1 MGAGQEPAGAIGSR
15 RGRAARRRHL
25 LSAPRP
31 LEAGTPSPPG
41 RARPPTPPRPCE
53 PGRDLGLGALRVGGR
68 GSAWPPFASPA
79 SPSRE
84 TCPQSGDS
92 QVDLL
97 QAQPTPNAPKPQA
110 GLGGWA
116 PQAPGTGGG
125 GPRGPGAP
133 FQRPENGNCAKRI
146 SKSGRAQSPPAYIKP
161 QEPARPPAA
170 SPPGGEQSAG
180 PWPGRPGVGTTTD
193 PLTKGLA

>member
-1 MGAGQEPAGAIGSR
+1 MRQGS
-15 RGRAARRRHL
+15 AAQTL
-25 LSAPRP
+25 ALGPPRP
-31 LEAGTPSPPG
+31 LKAGTPSPPG

-53 PGRDLGLGALRVGGR
+53 PGPDLGLGALRVGARAGA
-68 GSAWPPFASPA
+68 GGGGALLGHHLPA
-79 SPSRE
+79 PHHHPERPVLSRE
-84 TCPQSGDS
+84 TPKSTCSDR
-92 QVDLL
+92 
-97 QAQPTPNAPKPQA
+97 AQPTPNAPKPQA
-110 GLGGWA
+110 SLGGWA
-116 PQAPGTGGG
+116 PRAPGTGGG

-161 QEPARPPAA
+161 QEPARPPAD